1 MWGIIK
7 TCSFPLNVHP
17 VHSQFHFQTP
27 DRKRSQN
34 WEAEQQ
40 KLLEAVNVPHKSSA
54 LPEDDQHPAQQ
65 DSVQT
70 PEVEQMPTG
79 HLWPSP
85 IYSITTTTIT
95 TTLPASLRKEK
106 SIIGIRRA
114 AGSLLSSVP
123 HREFTKTISP
133 SKIPTL
139 HLNNEKFST
148 VSVNVFNKWYTEEI
162 FKICTNK
169 ELL

>member
-1 MWGIIK
+1 
-7 TCSFPLNVHP
+7 
-17 VHSQFHFQTP
+17 
-27 DRKRSQN
+27 
-34 WEAEQQ
+34 
-40 KLLEAVNVPHKSSA
+40 VPHKSSA

-70 PEVEQMPTG
+70 PGVEQMPTG
-79 HLWPSP
+79 HLWPST
-85 IYSITTTTIT
+85 IYSITTTTTTTIT
-95 TTLPASLRKEK
+95 TTLPASIRKEK
-106 SIIGIRRA
+106 SIIGITRA
-114 AGSLLSSVP
+114 AGSLFSSVP
-123 HREFTKTISP
+123 HREFTKTIPP
-133 SKIPTL
+133 SKIQIL